1 MNTSLARSS
10 YRHPHV
16 FRGLSLGHGPRD
28 GTHYINRWRLLHMF
42 RHFDPP
48 FSGLWKNFIVS
59 APIFDLKKIGKCIST
74 PIFHQNL
81 GKCIVPPPPF
91 SFTLCSVSSQWTALS
106 IQNPT
111 EYPHTSPHPHPP
123 PPHPTP
129 PPHNVRL
136 KENVRTI
143 LKYTYVNQ
151 QFCTGDGEML
161 PHVAMP
167 SHPWT
172 VGGSIQTATLKH
184 QWPLICW

>member
-1 MNTSLARSS
+1 MKVTTYVPPFRPPFFRSLENFYS
-10 YRHPHV
+10 
-16 FRGLSLGHGPRD
+16 FGP
-28 GTHYINRWRLLHMF
+28 YIWFKKNREMY
-42 RHFDPP
+42 FDPY
-48 FSGLWKNFIVS
+48 FSSKFGEMYS
-59 APIFDLKKIGKCIST
+59 
-74 PIFHQNL
+74 
-81 GKCIVPPPPF
+81 PPPPF